1 MKEFI
6 YVRHGET
13 EANAKGLMCG
23 GAWDIELSAK
33 GIEQATAAR
42 SLIHLH
48 SPNLKLAFVSPLKRA
63 VRTAEIILD
72 GLTQLKVE
80 HVPELREWE
89 MGKWDR
95 VPFEQVKHEF
105 LGSAEPEGGE
115 TRVELKKRVASAL
128 ELCLAPQ
135 DQKIIIAHGAVWI
148 AVQEILGIPAVHM
161 ANCVPHLC
169 FQTSVG
175 WKAEKLK

>member
-23 GAWDIELSAK
+23 GGWDIELSER
-33 GIEQATAAR
+33 GIEQALTAQSLLKLR
-42 SLIHLH
+42 SPDLE
-48 SPNLKLAFVSPLKRA
+48 LAFVSPLKRA
-63 VRTAEIILD
+63 VRTAEILLE
-72 GLTQLKVE
+72 GRHNLKLM

-105 LGSAEPEGGE
+105 LGSGEPEGGE
-115 TRVELKKRVASAL
+115 TREELKRRVRAAL
-128 ELCLAPQ
+128 DLCLAPQ
-135 DQKIIIAHGAVWI
+135 GQKILVAHGAVWI
-148 AVQEILGIPAVHM
+148 AVQGVLGIPPVHM

-169 FQTSVG
+169 FQTSRG
-175 WKAEKLK
+175 WKVEKLK